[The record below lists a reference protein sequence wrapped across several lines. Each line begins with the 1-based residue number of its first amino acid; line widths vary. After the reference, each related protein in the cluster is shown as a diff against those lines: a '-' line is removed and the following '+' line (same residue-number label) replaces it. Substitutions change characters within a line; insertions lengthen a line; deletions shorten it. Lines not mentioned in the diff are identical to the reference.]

1 MYIKFL
7 SKLWNRLKHESDAQ
21 GISIQ
26 QVVQNALIDYY
37 NLD

>member
-7 SKLWNRLKHESDAQ
+7 SKIWCRLKHESDVQ
-21 GISIQ
+21 GVSIQ

>member
-1 MYIKFL
+1 MHIKFL
-7 SKLWNRLKHESDAQ
+7 SKLWNKLKQESDAQ

-26 QVVQNALIDYY
+26 QVVQNALIEYY